1 MRGTL
6 FLVALV
12 TLAGCSGALV
22 GDEKGT
28 ATPTETPTVKPT
40 STPTATASVT
50 ATPTPTPTA
59 TPTVTPTATARPKP
73 EIDHQVRRR
82 YERLNQR
89 VDEQTVSLLDSGVY
103 NETTVVYA
111 IGQNTNETLWQMFRG
126 EAMPVPQAAAL
137 EMAKMENP
145 PEQARIGIFDEDSE
159 LIWVN
164 TFTVE
169 TARAYANRSITPS
182 EFRERL
188 ERTATVSERL
198 QNGSAD
204 RKTLLVWETGDR
216 ARLSY
221 IHGIIEGA
229 RNSKLGDKM
238 NITDAGLHNESYEI
252 EEYDISV
259 EENTS
264 IYITLQFPRDGGNE
278 SYEYGWFDEDLRAAA
293 SGVLYDKWAHVST
306 YSPYGNRPGALQI
319 RYVDLNGTL
328 YATDV
333 IPYEIGYAYEVG
345 DLTDVGFI
353 RAIAPLSE
361 NFNGGPER
369 EVEDI

>member
-12 TLAGCSGALV
+12 ALAGCSGALV
-22 GDEKGT
+22 GDDRGT
-28 ATPTETPTVKPT
+28 ATPTETATLQP
-40 STPTATASVT
+40 TPTATPSVT
-50 ATPTPTPTA
+50 ATPTATP
-59 TPTVTPTATARPKP
+59 TPTVTATETATAQP
-73 EIDHQVRRR
+73 EPQIDPEVRRR

-89 VDEQTVSLLDSGVY
+89 VDEKTVSLLDSGVY
-103 NETTVVYA
+103 NETTVGYA
-111 IGQNTNETLWQMFRG
+111 IEQDTNETRRQLFRG

-137 EMAKMENP
+137 EMANMEHP
-145 PEQARIGIFDEDSE
+145 PEHARIGIFDEDTE
-159 LIWVN
+159 LIWMN

-169 TARAYANRSITPS
+169 TARAYANRSITPD

-188 ERTATVSERL
+188 ERNAAVSERL
-198 QNGSAD
+198 QNGSASRD
-204 RKTLLVWETGDR
+204 TLLVWETGDR
-216 ARLSY
+216 ARISY
-221 IHGIIEGA
+221 IHGIIEAA
-229 RNSKLGDKM
+229 RNSKLGEKM
-238 NITDAGLHNESYEI
+238 NITDAGLHNESYDL

-278 SYEYGWFDEDLRAAA
+278 SFEYGWFDEDLRAAA
-293 SGVLYDKWAHVST
+293 SGVLYDIWAHVST
-306 YSPYGNRPGALQI
+306 YSPYGNRPGSLQI
-319 RYVDLNGTL
+319 RYIDPNGTL

-333 IPYEIGYAYEVG
+333 IPYEVGYSYEVG
-345 DLTDVGFI
+345 DLTNVGFI

-369 EVEDI
+369 EVED